1 MIQRVTKQDDFAALA
16 KLLCQNKIVSY
27 LCRINQI
34 KNKEMEKVIEKKKTT
49 KPVRKEKVSARD
61 RIKPRGLV
69 GLYKGQIFYDENA
82 DIFNL
87 GL

>member
-1 MIQRVTKQDDFAALA
+1 
-16 KLLCQNKIVSY
+16 
-27 LCRINQI
+27 
-34 KNKEMEKVIEKKKTT
+34 MEKVIEKKKAT
-49 KPVRKEKVSARD
+49 KAQKKEKVSAKD

-69 GLYKGQIFYDENA
+69 GLYKGQIFYDKEA